1 MPGYLIQL
9 CITAKIRLYHTRLIK
24 SCHYISNHL
33 ALRDKL

>member
-1 MPGYLIQL
+1 MPGFLIQL
-9 CITAKIRLYHTRLIK
+9 YIAVKIRLYHTRLIK